1 MTIDNQLLD
10 ALQEQAEATE
20 RRRLHL
26 DLRND
31 SYEDSQRM
39 VNVLLPGTV
48 IPIHRHPGTTETVV
62 ALRGRVDEV
71 FYDTEGCETGRV
83 HLDPT
88 AGTYAVQVPAG
99 TYHTAVA
106 LTPCAIIEFKAG
118 RYDPSTTEDFLLKEP
133 PTNPTPRS

>member
-1 MTIDNQLLD
+1 MTIDDHLLD
-10 ALQEQAEATE
+10 ALQEQAQTTE
-20 RRRLHL
+20 RRRMHL

-31 SYEDSQRM
+31 SSEDSQRM

-48 IPIHRHPGTTETVV
+48 IPIHRHPSTIETVV
-62 ALRGRVDEV
+62 VLRGRVDEV
-71 FYDTEGCETGRV
+71 FYDAEGRETGRV
-83 HLDPT
+83 HLDPA

-118 RYDPSTTEDFLLKEP
+118 RYDPALAEDFLLKEP
-133 PTNPTPRS
+133 QTNHTPRS